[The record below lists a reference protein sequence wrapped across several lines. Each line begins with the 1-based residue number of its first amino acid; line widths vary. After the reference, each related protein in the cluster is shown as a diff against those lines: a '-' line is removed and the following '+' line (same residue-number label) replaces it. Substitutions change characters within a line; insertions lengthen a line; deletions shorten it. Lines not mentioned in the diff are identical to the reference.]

1 MTARLVV
8 EGLGCVRGD
17 RPVFRD
23 IGFSLDAG
31 GALVLTG
38 PNGAGK
44 SSLLRTLAGLL
55 APSAGRILW
64 DGAEVAEDPEA
75 FRRSLHFVGHADAV
89 KPVFTVAENL
99 SFWARLRGADAI
111 RPALGHFGLDRLA
124 DLPAGLL
131 SAGQRRRLT
140 LARLLAA
147 PAALW
152 LLDEPAVT
160 LDREAV
166 AALDEAMSSH
176 RATGGLVVVATHGD
190 VAIPDATSLALG
202 ARAS

>member
-1 MTARLVV
+1 MTARLIV

-17 RPVFRD
+17 RAVFSGL
-23 IGFSLDAG
+23 GFLLDAG

-55 APSAGRILW
+55 TLAAGHILW
-64 DGAEVAEDPEA
+64 DGADVAEDPEA
-75 FRRSLHFVGHADAV
+75 FRRCLHFVGHADAV

-99 SFWARLRGADAI
+99 SFWARLRGADAV

-166 AALDEAMSSH
+166 AALGDAISRH

-190 VAIPDATSLALG
+190 IAIPGATGLALG
-202 ARAS
+202 AHVS